1 MKVKQNKVKNII
13 HYIILFPRKLEIFVI
28 DLYKRYISPSL
39 GSHCKYYPTCSVYV
53 REAVDKYGI
62 IEGNI
67 LGIYR
72 IIRCN
77 PFSQGGVDLL
87 KWNEV
92 CKWYKQYHPF

>member
-62 IEGNI
+62 IKGNI

-87 KWNEV
+87 K
-92 CKWYKQYHPF
+92 